1 MLRFMVRRLAS
12 TIPVLLIV
20 SMLTF
25 SLTNVLGGDPLLALM
40 GEEEGRLSPEA
51 EAIMR
56 EELGLND
63 PLPVQY
69 MNWLLGAVRGD
80 LGESIQTGQP
90 VTEALLERLPVTIQL
105 GMAAWVFAISLAIP
119 LGVLAAISR
128 NTWKDQA
135 ATAFALAGVATPSFW
150 MGLMLILL
158 FAVWLRWL
166 PPSGF
171 THLWENP
178 VDAAKHLVLP
188 GVTLGVNLIGT
199 VARQTRSAMLEVLGQ
214 DYIRTAR
221 AKGLG
226 QRVVLTR
233 HALRN
238 AMLPVVTVLGLQ
250 FANLLGGTVII
261 EQVFAIPGVGRLTL
275 GAVFA
280 QDLPVVQGAV
290 LLAALATL
298 AGNLWADIMYTVFD
312 PRIRVS

>member
-1 MLRFMVRRLAS
+1 
-12 TIPVLLIV
+12 
-20 SMLTF
+20 MLTF

-40 GEEEGRLSPEA
+40 GEEDGRLAPEA
-51 EAIMR
+51 EALLR

-63 PLPVQY
+63 PLPIQY
-69 MNWLLGAVRGD
+69 LNWLFDAIRGD
-80 LGESIQTGQP
+80 LGTSIQSGQP
-90 VTEALLERLPVTIQL
+90 VTEALLDRIPVTFQL
-105 GMAAWVFAISLAIP
+105 GMTAWIFAIAFAIP
-119 LGVLAAISR
+119 LGMFAAISR

-135 ATAFALAGVATPSFW
+135 ATALALAGVATPSFW
-150 MGLMLILL
+150 MGLMLILV
-158 FAVWLRWL
+158 FAVWFRLL

-171 THLWENP
+171 VNLWDDP
-178 VDAAKHLVLP
+178 IDGAKHLVLP
-188 GVTLGVNLIGT
+188 GITLGVNLIGT

-221 AKGLG
+221 AKGLLE
-226 QRVVLTR
+226 RVVLTK

-261 EQVFAIPGVGRLTL
+261 EQVFAIPGVGRLAL

-280 QDLPVVQGAV
+280 QDFPVVQGAV

-298 AGNLWADIMYTVFD
+298 AGNLWADIMYTIFD